1 MCHIGRERATSCSA
15 AGKLTRNC
23 PQCFGTSQR
32 PSPRSVSSDA
42 AAEPYAIEEYEPLAR
57 AVTHDDDASERLLT
71 KALDRLRALEI
82 RYQQKQGTQEQNRRI
97 PQQRRCGAP
106 AQDASVTAR
115 SPQMPPLDEVAEE
128 RLVAALAR
136 SSDAP
141 WAKAL
146 ETTLGPRH
154 RYF

>member
-1 MCHIGRERATSCSA
+1 MKEKLRKLEQRYQTTGQER
-15 AGKLTRNC
+15 KQEPDL
-23 PQCFGTSQR
+23 
-32 PSPRSVSSDA
+32 PSPWCGGCDS
-42 AAEPYAIEEYEPLAR
+42 
-57 AVTHDDDASERLLT
+57 HDDDASERLLT

-82 RYQQKQGTQEQNRRI
+82 RYQQKQGTQEQNHGI
-97 PQQRRCGAP
+97 PRLEFAQQRRCGTP